1 MDSMLTSVWF
11 MSMVVLLVLSGTIP
25 GAYGC
30 AVLICCIPFIVL
42 AIRVLSHVPHDFWF
56 GLGLMCLFIYRTLS

>member
-1 MDSMLTSVWF
+1 MNPMITSIWF

-30 AVLICCIPFIVL
+30 AVLICCIPFMVL
-42 AIRVLSHVPHDFWF
+42 AIYVLSHLPRDFWF